1 MPPSQSRDR
10 HDFTI
15 KLVMTALVDDYE
27 NLETIIP
34 EVARGAGDQVVPLR
48 DEIVQAI
55 KDLISAGYAQSFELS
70 PLRPHATAIAFNPE
84 RVDDLYYYYLA
95 APGKKI
101 LQNA

>member
-1 MPPSQSRDR
+1 MPPSQPPDR

-15 KLVMTALVDDYE
+15 KLVMAAMADDYE

-34 EVARGAGDQVVPLR
+34 EVARGAGDQVVPSR
-48 DEIVQAI
+48 DEIIQAI

-70 PLRPHATAIAFNPE
+70 PLPPHATAIAFNPE
-84 RVDDLYYYYLA
+84 RVDDLYYYLT